1 MHEFGIFQV
10 SECKSASA
18 DDDFRV
24 SGLKNHSSTHEN
36 EGYTLNILLTIG
48 LILIIGYTA
57 GWLFEKTGLPR
68 IIGYIA
74 TGILFSPNTSDFVP
88 GDIIERTFPIMEV
101 CLAFITFE
109 VGGALRW
116 SKIKKHEKEIISITL
131 MASMVPLFLVAAG
144 VMGLGLIFPTTIP
157 FDTTALLMLALL
169 LGAVAIPTEPAA
181 TFAVMHQYK
190 ARGKVSDTILGV
202 AALDDVLGV
211 LMFSLTITVI
221 FLFAGGEA
229 GLFGNPALNGLYEIV
244 IAILTGIVIALFID
258 PVAKFFKVEGEG
270 QWVVIIFSLIIF
282 CVGLAKALHVDVL
295 LATMTMGI
303 VVVNKSENQKV
314 IFEIIER
321 YTEDLIFLF
330 FFLLS
335 GIQLN
340 ISTIPEAIL
349 LIVLFVILRTI
360 AKFLGAGLGAK
371 MVSADRS
378 IQTYTAGGL
387 LPQGG
392 IVIGLVLS
400 IYQQETFTTISDLL
414 LAVVMGGVVIHELMG
429 PVAAKYSLIKAG
441 EIDPAKTKK
450 S

>member
-1 MHEFGIFQV
+1 M
-10 SECKSASA
+10 
-18 DDDFRV
+18 
-24 SGLKNHSSTHEN
+24 
-36 EGYTLNILLTIG
+36 NILLTIG

-57 GWLFEKTGLPR
+57 GWAFDKMGLPR

-74 TGILFSPNTSDFVP
+74 TGILFSPNTFDFVP
-88 GDIIERTFPIMEV
+88 ADIMERTFPLMEV

-116 SKIKKHEKEIISITL
+116 SKVKKHEKEIISITM
-131 MASMVPLFLVAAG
+131 MASMVPLFLVAGG
-144 VMGLGLIFPTTIP
+144 VLGIGLVFPSSLP

-190 ARGKVSDTILGV
+190 AKGKVSDTILGV

-221 FLFAGGEA
+221 FFFAGGEA

-244 IAILTGIVIALFID
+244 IAILIGIVVALFID
-258 PVAKFFKVEGEG
+258 PIAKFFKVEGEG

-282 CVGLAKALHVDVL
+282 CVGLAKAIHADLL

-303 VVVNKSENQKV
+303 VVVNKSGNQKV

-335 GIQLN
+335 GMQLN
-340 ISTIPEAIL
+340 ISTIPQATL
-349 LIVLFVILRTI
+349 LIVLFVILRTV

-371 MVSADRS
+371 IVSAKPA
-378 IQTYTAGGL
+378 IQKYTAGGL

-400 IYQQETFTTISDLL
+400 IYQQDTFTAISDLL
-414 LAVVMGGVVIHELMG
+414 LAVIMGAVVIHELLG

-441 EIDPAKTKK
+441 EIDPEKTEI